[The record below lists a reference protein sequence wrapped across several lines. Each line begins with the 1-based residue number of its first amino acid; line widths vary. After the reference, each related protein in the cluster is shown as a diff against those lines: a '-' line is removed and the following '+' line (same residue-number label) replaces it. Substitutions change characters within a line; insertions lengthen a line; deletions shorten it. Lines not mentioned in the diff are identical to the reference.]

1 MVFMSVLMV
10 RLERSIRLNK
20 RMCVH
25 TFVCNIWKGL
35 SYFWSLEERSRD
47 GVWSQNRG
55 SSLPLGKRET
65 KRSLGGGGGDSVLW
79 MACYPAASLW
89 LTVGLNWM
97 SEAVSIKS
105 TTYQLS
111 GLKSTLLAHWS
122 VCLCVNPWR
131 RIFFSFGLYPSVFR
145 SRTSES

>member
-25 TFVCNIWKGL
+25 AFVCNIWKGL

-65 KRSLGGGGGDSVLW
+65 KRSLGGGGVGDSVLW
-79 MACYPAASLW
+79 MACYPAASL
-89 LTVGLNWM
+89 
-97 SEAVSIKS
+97 
-105 TTYQLS
+105 
-111 GLKSTLLAHWS
+111 
-122 VCLCVNPWR
+122 
-131 RIFFSFGLYPSVFR
+131 
-145 SRTSES
+145 